1 MGASLTIGSLLTGP
15 ARAAAAAVSG
25 AFALL
30 AAQIAARGGPTS
42 FFELETNSQKP
53 KTNSEE
59 RGTNFCKNGI
69 SDW

>member
-42 FFELETNSQKP
+42 FFELGQL
-53 KTNSEE
+53 
-59 RGTNFCKNGI
+59 R
-69 SDW
+69 